1 MMLLLILARAT
12 TTQILEHSMKIKT
25 LLSAFTAAALSMA
38 SAQSFAVTD
47 NDTSKIHFLIPGGP
61 GGGWDGTARGTG
73 DALLKAK
80 LIDHASFQNMS
91 GGGGGKAIAYMIE
104 TSAKQKNT
112 LMVNSTPIVIRSL
125 TGVFPQ
131 SFRDLKPVAGTIADF
146 GAFVVRA
153 DSKYTNWQGVV
164 ADFKSNPRK
173 VKFAGGS
180 TRGSTDHL
188 AAALAIKVAGG
199 NPKRLSYIAYDAGGK
214 AMAGLLSGET
224 ALLST
229 GLSEAITMAD
239 SGEVRILAIT
249 SGKRVSAAP
258 NVPTLKEMGYDVEF
272 ANWRGFFAAPSMPE
286 SKVKAYAK
294 LLGDL
299 GQTPAWKDVRDR
311 NGWVDL
317 YNPDT
322 EFYNFLEKQEIV
334 LGELMRELGF
344 LK

>member
-1 MMLLLILARAT
+1 
-12 TTQILEHSMKIKT
+12 MKIKS
-25 LLSAFTAAALSMA
+25 LFAAIGMTAMALSSITA
-38 SAQSFAVTD
+38 SA
-47 NDTSKIHFLIPGGP
+47 NEKIDTSNIHFLIPGGP

-73 DALLKAK
+73 DALLKSK
-80 LIDHASFQNMS
+80 MIEHASFQNMS

-104 TSAKQKNT
+104 TAAKQTDT

-146 GAFVVRA
+146 GAFVVRS
-153 DSKYTNWQGVV
+153 DSKYTDWEQVIS
-164 ADFKSNPRK
+164 DFKANPRK

-188 AAALAIKVAGG
+188 AAALAVKIAGG
-199 NPKRLSYIAYDAGGK
+199 NPRRLAYIAYDAGGK

-249 SGKRVSAAP
+249 SEKRVAAAP
-258 NVPTLKEMGYDVEF
+258 NVPTLVEMGYDVKF
-272 ANWRGFFAAPSMPE
+272 ANWRGFFAAPSMPDV
-286 SKVKAYAK
+286 KVKALADK
-294 LLGDL
+294 LGALNKTTEW
-299 GQTPAWKDVRDR
+299 QAIRDR

-317 YNPDT
+317 YHGDRQ
-322 EFYNFLEKQEIV
+322 FYKFLEEQEVV
-334 LGELMRELGF
+334 LGDLMRELGF